1 VSKPENMQELV
12 SRLKTSVESSA
23 GGVDV
28 SRDDLERVLT
38 FAEKTLAVAESAQ
51 TLLVNSYSLP
61 DDEKGVRFLSEDAV
75 RLQWALREI
84 GIGDDSGEPCFT
96 V

>member
-1 VSKPENMQELV
+1 MSLAPQTVRELV
-12 SRLKTSVESSA
+12 ESLRAETSETVSLPKADLDRLLAFIDKAVEA
-23 GGVDV
+23 A
-28 SRDDLERVLT
+28 ER
-38 FAEKTLAVAESAQ
+38 AN
-51 TLLVNSYSLP
+51 TLLVNAYSAP
-61 DDEKGVRFLSEDAV
+61 GDEKGIRFLSEDAV